1 MKPMHKLFVSEC
13 VVLSKRGSG
22 EANTHVA
29 LLCKELGLIRASARS
44 ARVEKSKLRYGLE
57 PLTRGAFSLIRGKY
71 EWKVTGVSEI
81 SNQYTMLTVPA
92 SRRVALGRV
101 TRLILRLVQGEEPV
115 PALYAAVVEGFQ
127 FVIDARDQKDADAI
141 EIVLV
146 LRILAQLGYLP
157 KTSELEPFTSGD
169 LFSLELAAAAARS
182 RAALIRAI
190 NTSLESTG
198 L

>member
-1 MKPMHKLFVSEC
+1 MHKLFVSDGI
-13 VVLSKRGSG
+13 VLSKRVLG

-29 LLCKELGLIRASARS
+29 LLTKELGLIKASARS

-57 PLTRGAFSLIRGKY
+57 PLTRGTFSLIRGKY

-81 SNQYTMLTVPA
+81 SNQYTVPTAA
-92 SRRVALGRV
+92 SRRIALGRV

-115 PALYAAVVEGFQ
+115 PALYGAVVEGFQ
-127 FVIDARDQKDADAI
+127 FLIDARDQQDADAI

-169 LFSLELAAAAARS
+169 LFSIELAAAAARS
-182 RAALIRAI
+182 RATLIRAI